1 MNIDEYQSRFPNEY
15 VWTVTAGTPG
25 VIEEGMLAFDESAA
39 HFAGP
44 FEGGF
49 CYYRLADMRDMPGW
63 GPLSTVAELQQRQ
76 RFSHQNLPRRIRSQF
91 GQPAQS
97 EEHLQKRLALLTPK
111 ELKVWQEGKDKWR
124 IDRPTLE
131 FPIALKL
138 AGNDDSTYTKFY
150 PTLEAARAELDLFL
164 ADQPLNFD
172 LHVSENGFV
181 FTN

>member
-1 MNIDEYQSRFPNEY
+1 M
-15 VWTVTAGTPG
+15 
-25 VIEEGMLAFDESAA
+25 
-39 HFAGP
+39 
-44 FEGGF
+44 
-49 CYYRLADMRDMPGW
+49 
-63 GPLSTVAELQQRQ
+63 AELQQQQ

-111 ELKVWQEGKDKWR
+111 ELKPYGKRAKQVAH
-124 IDRPTLE
+124 RPADARNSRSRSSWPATM
-131 FPIALKL
+131 IA
-138 AGNDDSTYTKFY
+138 AYTKFY

-172 LHVSENGFV
+172 LHVQENGFA

>member
-1 MNIDEYQSRFPNEY
+1 M
-15 VWTVTAGTPG
+15 
-25 VIEEGMLAFDESAA
+25 
-39 HFAGP
+39 
-44 FEGGF
+44 
-49 CYYRLADMRDMPGW
+49 
-63 GPLSTVAELQQRQ
+63 
-76 RFSHQNLPRRIRSQF
+76 RIRSQF

-131 FPIALKL
+131 FPIAPKL